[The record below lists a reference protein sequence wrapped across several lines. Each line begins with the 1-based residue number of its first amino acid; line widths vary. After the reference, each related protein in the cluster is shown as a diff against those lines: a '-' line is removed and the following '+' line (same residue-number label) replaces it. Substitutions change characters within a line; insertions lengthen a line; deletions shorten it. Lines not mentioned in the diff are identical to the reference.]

1 MGQMMI
7 SGTLGLLF
15 SEKNMM
21 KTYEN
26 NSNQGT
32 SFTKPFQ
39 QSSHQWRVHASATTI
54 TQAMDLMHVYPGIP
68 VSGCQTGYIFNFSMF
83 HHISTPT
90 YAVFLETYPK
100 IALGRTKKDNK
111 RTRFNTL
118 QHGSAM
124 FSQPSGALNGAKQ
137 PPSKCFGSDKARP
150 KISGGDVLSTMMR
163 KADPLVPLKSSNVI
177 SFFRASTP
185 SPSNLVK
192 GTQDKEHS
200 PGIRYVPMVFPQY

>member
-1 MGQMMI
+1 M
-7 SGTLGLLF
+7 LF
-15 SEKNMM
+15 SPKH
-21 KTYEN
+21 
-26 NSNQGT
+26 
-32 SFTKPFQ
+32 PP
-39 QSSHQWRVHASATTI
+39 I
-54 TQAMDLMHVYPGIP
+54 T
-68 VSGCQTGYIFNFSMF
+68 
-83 HHISTPT
+83 
-90 YAVFLETYPK
+90 
-100 IALGRTKKDNK
+100 LGRTNKNK

-185 SPSNLVK
+185 SPGNLVK

-200 PGIRYVPMVFPQY
+200 PGIRYVAIVFPNIDGGLTHG